1 MATANQAWQALRT
14 TAAARHVAQ
23 VVQMADVELARLAVD
38 EGRAGDAERRARA
51 AAEPLAGGT
60 KEPAAISQAGLARAF
75 G

>member
-1 MATANQAWQALRT
+1 
-14 TAAARHVAQ
+14 
-23 VVQMADVELARLAVD
+23 MADVELARLAVD